1 MPEIEE
7 VDTGGEVPE
16 EELPEP
22 GSDADL
28 ERFFR
33 KVKCTKEEALEAK
46 HLQWGWKEMGK
57 EDGAALAFVIRNNPV
72 CITLDLFVNEIYEEA
87 GALVGR
93 ALKDNTKL
101 KTLDLQQA
109 QIGVEGGRAIAEA
122 SGATRTPRPLPEAGT
137 HPLSSTLAGASHEQ
151 HADEPQALLQLPR
164 PGGHQGDRRGA
175 PRSAAMCTRRA
186 QRRRHPACAL
196 PTPSAAPPYAAPAPP
211 RAQARP
217 GSALPLRGHSEPM
230 HAPSRASTPCI
241 HCACAARAG
250 RSRRPGATPS
260 ATALEH
266 APRSPPLATPTQVNK
281 RLTNLDLGD
290 NGVARQGCEA
300 LAAMLGKNTTLARLG
315 PPPPR
320 RGPPSTT

>member
-7 VDTGGEVPE
+7 VDTEGEVPE

-122 SGATRTPRPLPEAGT
+122 SGATRTPRPLPEAST
-137 HPLSSTLAGASHEQ
+137 HPPIL
-151 HADEPQALLQLPR
+151 D
-164 PGGHQGDRRGA
+164 PGRRFA
-175 PRSAAMCTRRA
+175 RTTR
-186 QRRRHPACAL
+186 
-196 PTPSAAPPYAAPAPP
+196 
-211 RAQARP
+211 
-217 GSALPLRGHSEPM
+217 
-230 HAPSRASTPCI
+230 
-241 HCACAARAG
+241 
-250 RSRRPGATPS
+250 
-260 ATALEH
+260 
-266 APRSPPLATPTQVNK
+266 
-281 RLTNLDLGD
+281 
-290 NGVARQGCEA
+290 
-300 LAAMLGKNTTLARLG
+300 
-315 PPPPR
+315 
-320 RGPPSTT
+320 

>member
-7 VDTGGEVPE
+7 VDTEGEVPE

-101 KTLDLQQA
+101 KSLDLQQA

-122 SGATRTPRPLPEAGT
+122 SGATRTPRPLPEAST
-137 HPLSSTLAGASHEQ
+137 HPLSSQ
-151 HADEPQALLQLPR
+151 HQALRTNNTLMNLKLYYNCLGPVGTKAIAEALHAPQPCAHVERSAVGIRPALSPRLQPLRPWPR
-164 PGGHQGDRRGA
+164 PPTHRVRKPGRARPCHCAGTVSPCTPRHVPARHASTAPALPGRARHGGLAPHPAR
-175 PRSAAMCTRRA
+175 PRSSMRHARR
-186 QRRRHPACAL
+186 PL
-196 PTPSAAPPYAAPAPP
+196 PP
-211 RAQARP
+211 
-217 GSALPLRGHSEPM
+217 PLR
-230 HAPSRASTPCI
+230 STS
-241 HCACAARAG
+241 G
-250 RSRRPGATPS
+250 
-260 ATALEH
+260 
-266 APRSPPLATPTQVNK
+266 
-281 RLTNLDLGD
+281 
-290 NGVARQGCEA
+290 
-300 LAAMLGKNTTLARLG
+300 
-315 PPPPR
+315 
-320 RGPPSTT
+320 

>member
-33 KVKCTKEEALEAK
+33 KVKCTKEEALEAN

-122 SGATRTPRPLPEAGT
+122 SSATRAPHPLPEASTHPYPRPLP
-137 HPLSSTLAGASHEQ
+137 GASHKRYA
-151 HADEPQALLQLPR
+151 HEPQALLQLPR
-164 PGGHQGDRRGA
+164 PG
-175 PRSAAMCTRRA
+175 
-186 QRRRHPACAL
+186 RH
-196 PTPSAAPPYAAPAPP
+196 
-211 RAQARP
+211 
-217 GSALPLRGHSEPM
+217 
-230 HAPSRASTPCI
+230 
-241 HCACAARAG
+241 
-250 RSRRPGATPS
+250 
-260 ATALEH
+260 
-266 APRSPPLATPTQVNK
+266 
-281 RLTNLDLGD
+281 
-290 NGVARQGCEA
+290 
-300 LAAMLGKNTTLARLG
+300 
-315 PPPPR
+315 
-320 RGPPSTT
+320 